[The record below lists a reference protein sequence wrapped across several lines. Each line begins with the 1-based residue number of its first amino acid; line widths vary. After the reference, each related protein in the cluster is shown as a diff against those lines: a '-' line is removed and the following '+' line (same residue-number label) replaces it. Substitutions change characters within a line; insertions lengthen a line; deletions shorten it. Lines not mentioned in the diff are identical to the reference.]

1 MKRSPMP
8 SRATPIK
15 RATTIRASGKRL
27 DGCDCETCRP
37 NAFGDMR
44 MIVCAICGNKRCP
57 HAADHRN
64 ACTGSNEPGQAGS
77 SWAVVKP
84 FIKRNSRPKMTSARK
99 AARGKPCLVRLPGCD
114 GGGETTVLAH
124 YSLIGIS
131 GGGLKSPDAM
141 GAWCCMSCHA
151 IADGRA
157 PLPEGY
163 TRAEVRL
170 ALAEGVFRT
179 QQQGTSK

>member
-1 MKRSPMP
+1 MKRSPIKRTGWNTQGTRA
-8 SRATPIK
+8 SRAHSRRSVALADALARPATISVGVSAEIQATCDRILKRVAPIK
-15 RATTIRASGKRL
+15 RS
-27 DGCDCETCRP
+27 
-37 NAFGDMR
+37 
-44 MIVCAICGNKRCP
+44 
-57 HAADHRN
+57 
-64 ACTGSNEPGQAGS
+64 
-77 SWAVVKP
+77 
-84 FIKRNSRPKMTSARK
+84 SRPKMTAARK

-179 QQQGTSK
+179 QQQGMKE